1 MNTCGAKVIKAAAV
15 ISEPS
20 TIVADTQELSR
31 WLAQANLSCAEV
43 DCITAVMLK
52 ILDGK
57 CKMPPAEK
65 IIMQALYDCAS
76 GLTGLYLG
84 QSYHQLISRAKA
96 IGTDQLLSQVYET
109 RVLAE
114 TQISRP
120 VMKKF
125 KTRLRAEGILPTK
138 ASGDDD

>member
-1 MNTCGAKVIKAAAV
+1 MASQTDKITSWINR
-15 ISEPS
+15 S
-20 TIVADTQELSR
+20 T
-31 WLAQANLSCAEV
+31 LAPTEM

-57 CKMPPAEK
+57 CKMPEHEK
-65 IIMQALYDCAS
+65 VTMESLYRLS
-76 GLTGLYLG
+76 KHLPGYHLTDT
-84 QSYHQLISRAKA
+84 YHKFIAPFLEDHRDNLEESKTLEI
-96 IGTDQLLSQVYET
+96 YET

-125 KTRLRAEGILPTK
+125 KSRLRQEGILPK
-138 ASGDDD
+138 KN